1 MKKFFSLIALVGV
14 FAACQPDDL
23 KTVFQ
28 SFPAQLT
35 INVSKVTNSINGADV
50 TGAAS
55 TTSFSTTG
63 TPAIAAGTATVSA
76 TYNGATGST
85 SVDYPGI
92 LADTAPVV
100 MSAPVFIPGNL
111 GDYTITV
118 EQETDWDNAEFVKE
132 YILAEAKSHGYD
144 HAGSL
149 WVENASD
156 YILSDSFSYENASG
170 TDNVSDP
177 TIIEAAFK
185 EVVEANWRAVKESAE
200 GLKMTPADAPQEFTV
215 PAWSLYK
222 AVNTVC
228 KAVTTYKVIATP
240 NGNAPTVGDNGV
252 VGTFTAETFQS
263 AAKVDF
269 MDHPSHA
276 GHGGH
281 GGHGS
286 GSNAG
291 GGLVPAE

>member
-55 TTSFSTTG
+55 TTSFSATG
-63 TPAIAAGTATVSA
+63 TPAIAAGSATVSA
-76 TYNGATGST
+76 TYNGATGQT
-85 SVDYPGI
+85 TVDYPAI

-111 GDYTITV
+111 GDYIITV
-118 EQETDWDNAEFVKE
+118 EQETDYENAEIVKE

-149 WVENASD
+149 WVANASD
-156 YILSDSFSYENASG
+156 YILSDSFTYKNASG
-170 TDNVSDP
+170 TDEVSDP
-177 TIIEAAFK
+177 TIIEPAF
-185 EVVEANWRAVKESAE
+185 EDVVKVNWQAVKDSAE
-200 GLKMTPADAPQEFTV
+200 GLVETPAAEPQEFTV

-228 KAVTTYKVIATP
+228 KAVVTYKVIATP
-240 NGNAPTVGDNGV
+240 NGNVPVVGDNGV
-252 VGTFTAETFQS
+252 VGTFTAVTFMS

-269 MDHPSHA
+269 MDYP
-276 GHGGH
+276 GHSGHGH